1 MPSHPPSPYL
11 ELLKKNLIDHERMD
25 TMEMHSL
32 DIVNPNWKTLWLY
45 PLDRL
50 MRKRNS
56 AITKLIYVSEAERE
70 AK

>member
-1 MPSHPPSPYL
+1 
-11 ELLKKNLIDHERMD
+11 MD